1 MAAYRTVTLSML
13 AAGSLMLATH
23 SCNYKPRNQGRVL
36 YERECQGCHMEM
48 GQGLGQLMPP
58 VANADYVKQNPDKLA
73 CIIRNGMSGEV
84 VVNGVTYSGEMP
96 GNSQLTE
103 VEITNLIYYILEV
116 LNEQKDTMTLV
127 DIQRQ
132 LEACRQP

>member
-23 SCNYKPRNQGRVL
+23 SCSYKPRNQGRVL

-58 VANADYVKQNPDKLA
+58 VANADYVKQNADKLA